1 LTKNREAGKQKRT
14 KIIMATLQVNIV
26 SAEQAIFSGEAEM
39 VVAPGETGELGIL
52 PGHTPLMTRIR
63 PGTVKV
69 KLAGQDKEEIVYVS
83 GGILEVQP
91 KALTILADT
100 SIRAHDLDEAKVM
113 EAKRQAEE
121 ALANRATG
129 QDRALVV
136 AELAQLAAQLQAIR
150 KLRK

>member
-1 LTKNREAGKQKRT
+1 
-14 KIIMATLQVNIV
+14 MATLQVNIV

-69 KLAGQDKEEIVYVS
+69 KLVGQDKEEIVYVS

-91 KALTILADT
+91 KTLTILADT

-121 ALANRATG
+121 ALANRAPG

>member
-1 LTKNREAGKQKRT
+1 
-14 KIIMATLQVNIV
+14 MAHTLQVTIV
-26 SAEQAIFSGEAEM
+26 SAEHAIFSGEAEM

-52 PGHTPLMTRIR
+52 PQHAPLLTRIK

-69 KLAGQDKEEIVYVS
+69 KLVGQVEEEVIYVS

-91 KALTILADT
+91 KAVTILADT
-100 SIRAHDLDEAKVM
+100 SIRDHDLDEAKVIA
-113 EAKRQAEE
+113 AKQAAEE

-136 AELAQLAAQLQAIR
+136 AELAQLAAQLQSLQ
-150 KLRK
+150 KLRKR

>member
-1 LTKNREAGKQKRT
+1 
-14 KIIMATLQVNIV
+14 MATLQVNIV
-26 SAEQAIFSGEAEM
+26 SAEQSIFSGEAEM

-69 KLAGQDKEEIVYVS
+69 KLVGQDKEEIVYVS

-91 KALTILADT
+91 KTLTILADT

>member
-1 LTKNREAGKQKRT
+1 
-14 KIIMATLQVNIV
+14 MANTLHVNIV

-39 VVAPGETGELGIL
+39 VVAPGEAGELGIL
-52 PGHTPLMTRIR
+52 PQHVPLLTRIR

-69 KLAGQDKEEIVYVS
+69 KLASGGEEMIYVS

-100 SIRAHDLDEAKVM
+100 SVRAADLDEVKVM
-113 EAKRQAEE
+113 EAKRAAEE
-121 ALANRATG
+121 ALANRQSG
-129 QDRALVV
+129 QERAVV
-136 AELAQLAAQLQAIR
+136 QAELAQLAAQLAAIR